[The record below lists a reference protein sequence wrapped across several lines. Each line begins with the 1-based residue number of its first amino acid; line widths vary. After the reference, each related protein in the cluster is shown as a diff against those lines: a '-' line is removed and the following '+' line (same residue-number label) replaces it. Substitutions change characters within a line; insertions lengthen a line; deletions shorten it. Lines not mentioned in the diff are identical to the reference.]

1 MRWEDG
7 GFRCPLSFCLTDR
20 RGFIMLNKYNNEI
33 VREMYQGIIKIVNC
47 YHNDFTITDFNN
59 YIDVINSKSNYD
71 DLFRLILLDTSN
83 QIFEIFNQFKEIIAN
98 FAEINTQQN
107 NNIDEE
113 PIVSVYSAVEALVKA
128 YDLKELAAKV
138 NALPASDTQQN
149 DSFEQFQPAI
159 HAFMDAYD
167 IDTAAAFNTKIYQL
181 IASDIQ
187 DSKTNS
193 DLQQQL
199 AALCNQVETL
209 TGQVQQLS
217 EQIQQ
222 LKNSP
227 TKSE

>member
-1 MRWEDG
+1 MQYAR
-7 GFRCPLSFCLTDR
+7 
-20 RGFIMLNKYNNEI
+20 
-33 VREMYQGIIKIVNC
+33 
-47 YHNDFTITDFNN
+47 FNN
-59 YIDVINSKSNYD
+59 QIISHNYMN
-71 DLFRLILLDTSN
+71 R
-83 QIFEIFNQFKEIIAN
+83 FKNIIAD
-98 FAEINTQQN
+98 FAGIDIQN
-107 NNIDEE
+107 DNDEKNNQTD
-113 PIVSVYSAVEALVKA
+113 PIVFMAVESLVKA

-149 DSFEQFQPAI
+149 DSFEQFQPTI

-193 DLQQQL
+193 ALQQQL

-222 LKNSP
+222 LKNPP

>member
-1 MRWEDG
+1 MSMIKDKITTCISEIINDIYARHEAGYTVPSIVEYLKNDIILNEL
-7 GFRCPLSFCLTDR
+7 CKY
-20 RGFIMLNKYNNEI
+20 IMQYA
-33 VREMYQGIIKIVNC
+33 R
-47 YHNDFTITDFNN
+47 FNN
-59 YIDVINSKSNYD
+59 QILSRNYMN
-71 DLFRLILLDTSN
+71 R
-83 QIFEIFNQFKEIIAN
+83 FKNIIAD
-98 FAEINTQQN
+98 FAGIDIQN
-107 NNIDEE
+107 DNDEKNNQTD
-113 PIVSVYSAVEALVKA
+113 PIVFMAVEALVKA
-128 YDLKELAAKV
+128 YDLKSPEELA
-138 NALPASDTQQN
+138 LIASDTQPD

-167 IDTAAAFNTKIYQL
+167 LDTAAAFNTKIYQL

-193 DLQQQL
+193 ALQQQL

>member
-1 MRWEDG
+1 MCAPMTKDEMTTRISRIINDVYA
-7 GFRCPLSFCLTDR
+7 C
-20 RGFIMLNKYNNEI
+20 NKCGYT
-33 VREMYQGIIKIVNC
+33 VSSLVDHLK
-47 YHNDFTITDFNN
+47 NDFSNFGNCQEYVKKYTGFANQLSLYD
-59 YIDVINSKSNYD
+59 YIDRIKKCIVKFFDI
-71 DLFRLILLDTSN
+71 DT
-83 QIFEIFNQFKEIIAN
+83 
-98 FAEINTQQN
+98 TQQN
-107 NNIDEE
+107 NSIDEE
-113 PIVSVYSAVEALVKA
+113 PTVSVYSTVEALVKA
-128 YDLKELAAKV
+128 YDLKELAEKV

-149 DSFEQFQPAI
+149 DSFEQFQPGI

-193 DLQQQL
+193 ALQQQL

-222 LKNSP
+222 LKNPP

>member
-1 MRWEDG
+1 MSMIKDKITTCISEIINDIYARHEAGYTVPSIVEYLKNDIILNEL
-7 GFRCPLSFCLTDR
+7 CKY
-20 RGFIMLNKYNNEI
+20 IMQYA
-33 VREMYQGIIKIVNC
+33 R
-47 YHNDFTITDFNN
+47 FNN
-59 YIDVINSKSNYD
+59 QILSRNYMN
-71 DLFRLILLDTSN
+71 R
-83 QIFEIFNQFKEIIAN
+83 FKNIIAD
-98 FAEINTQQN
+98 FAGIDIQN
-107 NNIDEE
+107 DNDEKNNQTD
-113 PIVSVYSAVEALVKA
+113 PIVFMAVEALVKA
-128 YDLKELAAKV
+128 YDLKSPEELA
-138 NALPASDTQQN
+138 LIASDTQQN
-149 DSFEQFQPAI
+149 DSFEQFQPGI

-193 DLQQQL
+193 ALQQQL

-222 LKNSP
+222 LKNPP

>member
-1 MRWEDG
+1 MQMTKDEM
-7 GFRCPLSFCLTDR
+7 T
-20 RGFIMLNKYNNEI
+20 NKISRIISDVYNCSEHGYTI
-33 VREMYQGIIKIVNC
+33 SSIIN
-47 YHNDFTITDFNN
+47 HLQNDF
-59 YIDVINSKSNYD
+59 SNYCERRD
-71 DLFRLILLDTSN
+71 YVRKYTSFSDHELIYDYIN
-83 QIFEIFNQFKEIIAN
+83 RFKKCISK
-98 FAEINTQQN
+98 FAEIDTTQQN
-107 NNIDEE
+107 NNIDED

-138 NALPASDTQQN
+138 NALSASDTQQN

-193 DLQQQL
+193 TLQQQL
-199 AALCNQVETL
+199 AALCKQVETL
-209 TGQVQQLS
+209 TGQVQQLN

>member
-1 MRWEDG
+1 MPMSKNEMTIKISRIINDVCSCNNFGYTVSSIVDHLEND
-7 GFRCPLSFCLTDR
+7 FSNYVDR
-20 RGFIMLNKYNNEI
+20 REYTKS
-33 VREMYQGIIKIVNC
+33 
-47 YHNDFTITDFNN
+47 HTDFPDHIALYHSINN
-59 YIDVINSKSNYD
+59 
-71 DLFRLILLDTSN
+71 
-83 QIFEIFNQFKEIIAN
+83 FKKCIVK
-98 FAEINTQQN
+98 FAEIDTQQN
-107 NNIDEE
+107 NSIDEE

-128 YDLKELAAKV
+128 YDLKELAEKV

-193 DLQQQL
+193 ALQQQL

>member
-1 MRWEDG
+1 MFTEKEALYYTAKAIDG
-7 GFRCPLSFCLTDR
+7 ILTC
-20 RGFIMLNKYNNEI
+20 YN
-33 VREMYQGIIKIVNC
+33 QGIKLPDILKYLEKIKEENGC
-47 YHNDFTITDFNN
+47 
-59 YIDVINSKSNYD
+59 YIDPYVSNNSEIYISYN
-71 DLFRLILLDTSN
+71 ILLKDVSK
-83 QIFEIFNQFKEIIAN
+83 FKKIIAD
-98 FAEINTQQN
+98 FAGIDLNDVSLQPSIN
-107 NNIDEE
+107 
-113 PIVSVYSAVEALVKA
+113 ALKDA
-128 YDLKELAAKV
+128 YDLDTAAAFNTKIYQ
-138 NALPASDTQQN
+138 LIASDTQQN

-193 DLQQQL
+193 ALQQQL
-199 AALCNQVETL
+199 KALCNQVETL

-222 LKNSP
+222 LKNPP

>member
-1 MRWEDG
+1 MQMTKDEM
-7 GFRCPLSFCLTDR
+7 TDKISTI
-20 RGFIMLNKYNNEI
+20 FENVVTCYNAGYT
-33 VREMYQGIIKIVNC
+33 VSSIIEHLK
-47 YHNDFTITDFNN
+47 NDIDKRNRNN
-59 YIDVINSKSNYD
+59 YVD
-71 DLFRLILLDTSN
+71 DYTTFVDFDELCEFADR
-83 QIFEIFNQFKEIIAN
+83 FKKCIVK
-98 FAEINTQQN
+98 FAEIDTTQQN
-107 NNIDEE
+107 NSIDED
-113 PIVSVYSAVEALVKA
+113 PTVSVYSAVESLVKA
-128 YDLKELAAKV
+128 YDLKKFAAKV

-159 HAFMDAYD
+159 HAFMDAYV

-193 DLQQQL
+193 ALQQQL
-199 AALCNQVETL
+199 KALCNQVETL

>member
-1 MRWEDG
+1 MSMIKDKITTCISEIINDIYARHEAGYTVPSIVEYLKNDIILNEL
-7 GFRCPLSFCLTDR
+7 CKY
-20 RGFIMLNKYNNEI
+20 IMQYA
-33 VREMYQGIIKIVNC
+33 R
-47 YHNDFTITDFNN
+47 FNN
-59 YIDVINSKSNYD
+59 QILSRNYMN
-71 DLFRLILLDTSN
+71 R
-83 QIFEIFNQFKEIIAN
+83 FKNIIAD
-98 FAEINTQQN
+98 FAGIDIQN
-107 NNIDEE
+107 DNDEKNNQTD
-113 PIVSVYSAVEALVKA
+113 PIVFMAVEALVKA
-128 YDLKELAAKV
+128 YDLKSPEELA
-138 NALPASDTQQN
+138 LIASDTQQN
-149 DSFEQFQPAI
+149 DSFEQFQPGI

-167 IDTAAAFNTKIYQL
+167 VDTAAAFNTKIYQL

-193 DLQQQL
+193 ALQQQL

>member
-1 MRWEDG
+1 MQMSKDQMTTYISDIINDIYVRYEDG
-7 GFRCPLSFCLTDR
+7 YTVPSIVEYLKNNIVINEFCKY
-20 RGFIMLNKYNNEI
+20 IMQYA
-33 VREMYQGIIKIVNC
+33 R
-47 YHNDFTITDFNN
+47 FNN
-59 YIDVINSKSNYD
+59 QIISHNYMN
-71 DLFRLILLDTSN
+71 R
-83 QIFEIFNQFKEIIAN
+83 FKNIIAD
-98 FAEINTQQN
+98 FAGIDIQN
-107 NNIDEE
+107 DNDEKNNQTD
-113 PIVSVYSAVEALVKA
+113 PIVFMAVESLVKA
-128 YDLKELAAKV
+128 YDLKKFAAKV

-149 DSFEQFQPAI
+149 DSFEQFQPGI

-193 DLQQQL
+193 ALQQQL
-199 AALCNQVETL
+199 KALCNQVETL

>member
-1 MRWEDG
+1 
-7 GFRCPLSFCLTDR
+7 
-20 RGFIMLNKYNNEI
+20 
-33 VREMYQGIIKIVNC
+33 MYQGIIKIVNC
-47 YHNDFTITDFNN
+47 YHNGFTMTDFNN

-71 DLFRLILLDTSN
+71 DLFRSVLLDTSN

-98 FAEINTQQN
+98 FAEIDTQQN
-107 NNIDEE
+107 NNIDED
-113 PIVSVYSAVEALVKA
+113 PIISVYSEVEALVKA

-149 DSFEQFQPAI
+149 DSFEQFQPGI

-193 DLQQQL
+193 ALQQQL
-199 AALCNQVETL
+199 ETLCNQVETL

-222 LKNSP
+222 LKNPP

>member
-20 RGFIMLNKYNNEI
+20 RGFIMSMIKDKITTCISEIINDIYARHEAGYTVPSIVEYLKNDIILNELCKYI
-33 VREMYQGIIKIVNC
+33 MQYAR
-47 YHNDFTITDFNN
+47 FNN
-59 YIDVINSKSNYD
+59 QILSHNYMN
-71 DLFRLILLDTSN
+71 R
-83 QIFEIFNQFKEIIAN
+83 FKNIIAD
-98 FAEINTQQN
+98 FAGIDIQN
-107 NNIDEE
+107 DNDEKNNQTD
-113 PIVSVYSAVEALVKA
+113 PIVFMAVEALVKA
-128 YDLKELAAKV
+128 YDLKSPEELA
-138 NALPASDTQQN
+138 LIASDTQPD

-193 DLQQQL
+193 ALQQQL

>member
-1 MRWEDG
+1 MSMIKDKITTCISEIINDIYARHEAGYTVPSIVEYLKNDIILNEL
-7 GFRCPLSFCLTDR
+7 CKY
-20 RGFIMLNKYNNEI
+20 IMQYA
-33 VREMYQGIIKIVNC
+33 R
-47 YHNDFTITDFNN
+47 FNN
-59 YIDVINSKSNYD
+59 QILSRNYMN
-71 DLFRLILLDTSN
+71 R
-83 QIFEIFNQFKEIIAN
+83 FKNIIAD
-98 FAEINTQQN
+98 FAGIDIQN
-107 NNIDEE
+107 DNDEKNNQTD
-113 PIVSVYSAVEALVKA
+113 PIVFMAVEALVKA
-128 YDLKELAAKV
+128 YDLKSPEELA
-138 NALPASDTQQN
+138 LIASDTQQN

-193 DLQQQL
+193 ALQQQL
-199 AALCNQVETL
+199 ETLCNQVETL

-222 LKNSP
+222 LKNPP

>member
-1 MRWEDG
+1 MQMSKDEM
-7 GFRCPLSFCLTDR
+7 TDKISTI
-20 RGFIMLNKYNNEI
+20 FENVVTCYNAGYT
-33 VREMYQGIIKIVNC
+33 VSSIIEHLK
-47 YHNDFTITDFNN
+47 NDIDKRNRNN
-59 YIDVINSKSNYD
+59 YVD
-71 DLFRLILLDTSN
+71 DYTTFVDFDELCEFADC
-83 QIFEIFNQFKEIIAN
+83 FKKCIAK
-98 FAEINTQQN
+98 FAEIDTQQN
-107 NNIDEE
+107 NSIDEE

-138 NALPASDTQQN
+138 NALPASDTQPD

-193 DLQQQL
+193 ALQQQL

-222 LKNSP
+222 LKNPP

>member
-1 MRWEDG
+1 MSMIKDKITTCISEIINDIYARHEAGYTVPSIVEYLKNDIILNEL
-7 GFRCPLSFCLTDR
+7 CKY
-20 RGFIMLNKYNNEI
+20 IMQYA
-33 VREMYQGIIKIVNC
+33 R
-47 YHNDFTITDFNN
+47 FNN
-59 YIDVINSKSNYD
+59 QILSRNYMNRFKNIIADFAGIDIQNDNDEKSNQTD
-71 DLFRLILLDTSN
+71 
-83 QIFEIFNQFKEIIAN
+83 
-98 FAEINTQQN
+98 
-107 NNIDEE
+107 
-113 PIVSVYSAVEALVKA
+113 PIVFMAVEALVKA
-128 YDLKELAAKV
+128 YDLKSPEELA
-138 NALPASDTQQN
+138 LIASDTQQN
-149 DSFEQFQPAI
+149 DSFEQFQPGI

-193 DLQQQL
+193 ALQQQL
-199 AALCNQVETL
+199 AALCKQVETL

>member
-1 MRWEDG
+1 MSMIKDKITTCISEIINDIYARHEAGYTVPSIVEYLKNDIILNEL
-7 GFRCPLSFCLTDR
+7 CKY
-20 RGFIMLNKYNNEI
+20 IMQYA
-33 VREMYQGIIKIVNC
+33 R
-47 YHNDFTITDFNN
+47 FNN
-59 YIDVINSKSNYD
+59 QILSRNYMN
-71 DLFRLILLDTSN
+71 R
-83 QIFEIFNQFKEIIAN
+83 FKNIIAD
-98 FAEINTQQN
+98 FAGIDIQN
-107 NNIDEE
+107 DNDEKNNQTD
-113 PIVSVYSAVEALVKA
+113 PIVFMVVEALVKA
-128 YDLKELAAKV
+128 YDLKSPEGL
-138 NALPASDTQQN
+138 ALPASDTQPD

-167 IDTAAAFNTKIYQL
+167 LDTAAAFNTKIYQL

-193 DLQQQL
+193 ALQQQL

>member
-1 MRWEDG
+1 MSMIKDKITTCISEIINDIYARHEAGYTVPSIVEYLKNDIILNELCKYIMQYAR
-7 GFRCPLSFCLTDR
+7 FNNQILSHNYMNRFK
-20 RGFIMLNKYNNEI
+20 N
-33 VREMYQGIIKIVNC
+33 IIA
-47 YHNDFTITDFNN
+47 DFTGIDIQNDNDEKNNQTD
-59 YIDVINSKSNYD
+59 
-71 DLFRLILLDTSN
+71 
-83 QIFEIFNQFKEIIAN
+83 
-98 FAEINTQQN
+98 
-107 NNIDEE
+107 
-113 PIVSVYSAVEALVKA
+113 PIVFMAVEALVKA
-128 YDLKELAAKV
+128 YDLKELTAKV

-149 DSFEQFQPAI
+149 DSFEQFQPGI

-193 DLQQQL
+193 ALHQQL
-199 AALCNQVETL
+199 KALCNQVETL

-222 LKNSP
+222 LKNPP

>member
-1 MRWEDG
+1 MQYAR
-7 GFRCPLSFCLTDR
+7 
-20 RGFIMLNKYNNEI
+20 
-33 VREMYQGIIKIVNC
+33 
-47 YHNDFTITDFNN
+47 FNN
-59 YIDVINSKSNYD
+59 QIISHNYMN
-71 DLFRLILLDTSN
+71 R
-83 QIFEIFNQFKEIIAN
+83 FKNIIAD
-98 FAEINTQQN
+98 FAGIDIQN
-107 NNIDEE
+107 DNDEKNNQTD
-113 PIVSVYSAVEALVKA
+113 PIVFMAVEALVKA
-128 YDLKELAAKV
+128 YDLKKLAAKV

-149 DSFEQFQPAI
+149 DSFEQFQPGI

-193 DLQQQL
+193 ALQQQL
-199 AALCNQVETL
+199 KALCNQVETL

-222 LKNSP
+222 LKNPP

>member
-1 MRWEDG
+1 MQMSKDQMTTYISDIINDMYTRYEDG
-7 GFRCPLSFCLTDR
+7 YTVPSIVEYLKNDIVINEFCKY
-20 RGFIMLNKYNNEI
+20 IMQYA
-33 VREMYQGIIKIVNC
+33 R
-47 YHNDFTITDFNN
+47 FNN
-59 YIDVINSKSNYD
+59 QIISNNYMN
-71 DLFRLILLDTSN
+71 R
-83 QIFEIFNQFKEIIAN
+83 FKNIIAD
-98 FAEINTQQN
+98 FAGIDIQN
-107 NNIDEE
+107 DNDEKNNQTD
-113 PIVSVYSAVEALVKA
+113 PIVFMAVEALVKA
-128 YDLKELAAKV
+128 YDLKKFAAKV

-149 DSFEQFQPAI
+149 DSFEQFQPGI

-193 DLQQQL
+193 ALQQQL
-199 AALCNQVETL
+199 KALCNQVETL

>member
-1 MRWEDG
+1 MSMIKDKITTCISEIINDIYARHEAGYTVPSIVEYLKNDIILNEL
-7 GFRCPLSFCLTDR
+7 CKY
-20 RGFIMLNKYNNEI
+20 IMQYA
-33 VREMYQGIIKIVNC
+33 R
-47 YHNDFTITDFNN
+47 FNN
-59 YIDVINSKSNYD
+59 QILSRNYMN
-71 DLFRLILLDTSN
+71 R
-83 QIFEIFNQFKEIIAN
+83 FKNIIAD
-98 FAEINTQQN
+98 FAGIDIQN
-107 NNIDEE
+107 DNDEKNNQTD
-113 PIVSVYSAVEALVKA
+113 PIVFMAVEALVKA
-128 YDLKELAAKV
+128 YDLKSPEELA
-138 NALPASDTQQN
+138 LIASDTQPD

-167 IDTAAAFNTKIYQL
+167 LDTAAAFNTKIYQL

-193 DLQQQL
+193 TLQQQL

>member
-1 MRWEDG
+1 MSMIKDKITTCISEIINDIYARHEAGYTVPSIVEYLKNDIILNEL
-7 GFRCPLSFCLTDR
+7 CKY
-20 RGFIMLNKYNNEI
+20 IMQYA
-33 VREMYQGIIKIVNC
+33 R
-47 YHNDFTITDFNN
+47 FNN
-59 YIDVINSKSNYD
+59 QILSRNYMN
-71 DLFRLILLDTSN
+71 R
-83 QIFEIFNQFKEIIAN
+83 FKNIIAD
-98 FAEINTQQN
+98 FAGIDIQN
-107 NNIDEE
+107 DNDEKNNQTD
-113 PIVSVYSAVEALVKA
+113 PIVFMAVEALVKA
-128 YDLKELAAKV
+128 YDLKSPEEF
-138 NALPASDTQQN
+138 ALIASDTQPD

-193 DLQQQL
+193 ALQQQL

-222 LKNSP
+222 LKNPP

>member
-1 MRWEDG
+1 MQYAR
-7 GFRCPLSFCLTDR
+7 
-20 RGFIMLNKYNNEI
+20 
-33 VREMYQGIIKIVNC
+33 
-47 YHNDFTITDFNN
+47 FNN
-59 YIDVINSKSNYD
+59 QIISHNYMN
-71 DLFRLILLDTSN
+71 R
-83 QIFEIFNQFKEIIAN
+83 FKNIIAD
-98 FAEINTQQN
+98 FAGIDIQN
-107 NNIDEE
+107 DNDEKNNQTD
-113 PIVSVYSAVEALVKA
+113 PIVFMAVESLVKA

-149 DSFEQFQPAI
+149 DSFEQFQPTI

-193 DLQQQL
+193 ALQQQL
-199 AALCNQVETL
+199 KALCNQVETL

-222 LKNSP
+222 LKNPP

>member
-1 MRWEDG
+1 MSMIKDKITTCISEIINDIYARHEAGYTVPSIVEYLKNDIILNEL
-7 GFRCPLSFCLTDR
+7 CKY
-20 RGFIMLNKYNNEI
+20 IMQYA
-33 VREMYQGIIKIVNC
+33 R
-47 YHNDFTITDFNN
+47 FNN
-59 YIDVINSKSNYD
+59 QILSRNYMN
-71 DLFRLILLDTSN
+71 R
-83 QIFEIFNQFKEIIAN
+83 FKNIIAD
-98 FAEINTQQN
+98 FAGIDIQN
-107 NNIDEE
+107 DNDEKNNQTD
-113 PIVSVYSAVEALVKA
+113 PIVFMAVEALVKA
-128 YDLKELAAKV
+128 YDLKSPEELA
-138 NALPASDTQQN
+138 LIASDTQPD

-193 DLQQQL
+193 ALQQQL

>member
-1 MRWEDG
+1 MFTEKEALYYTARAIDSI
-7 GFRCPLSFCLTDR
+7 FICCN
-20 RGFIMLNKYNNEI
+20 RGINLPNILKHLEKIKNEYGICHVHSYVNN
-33 VREMYQGIIKIVNC
+33 
-47 YHNDFTITDFNN
+47 
-59 YIDVINSKSNYD
+59 NSKIYVDYNI
-71 DLFRLILLDTSN
+71 FLDRVSK
-83 QIFEIFNQFKEIIAN
+83 FKEIIAG
-98 FAEINTQQN
+98 FAGIDLNDVSLQPGIN
-107 NNIDEE
+107 
-113 PIVSVYSAVEALVKA
+113 ALKDA
-128 YDLKELAAKV
+128 YDLDTAAAFNTKIYQ
-138 NALPASDTQQN
+138 LIASDTQQN

-193 DLQQQL
+193 ALQQQL

-222 LKNSP
+222 LKNPP

>member
-1 MRWEDG
+1 MSMIKDKITTCISEIINDIYARHEAGYTVPSIVEYLKNDIILNEL
-7 GFRCPLSFCLTDR
+7 CKY
-20 RGFIMLNKYNNEI
+20 IMQYA
-33 VREMYQGIIKIVNC
+33 R
-47 YHNDFTITDFNN
+47 FNN
-59 YIDVINSKSNYD
+59 QILSRNYMNRFKNIIADFAGIDIQNDNDEKSNQTD
-71 DLFRLILLDTSN
+71 
-83 QIFEIFNQFKEIIAN
+83 
-98 FAEINTQQN
+98 
-107 NNIDEE
+107 
-113 PIVSVYSAVEALVKA
+113 PIVFMAVEALVKA
-128 YDLKELAAKV
+128 YDLKSPEELA
-138 NALPASDTQQN
+138 LIASDTQQN
-149 DSFEQFQPAI
+149 DSFEQFQPGI

-193 DLQQQL
+193 ALQQQL

>member
-1 MRWEDG
+1 MQMSKDQMTTYISDIINDIYTRYEDG
-7 GFRCPLSFCLTDR
+7 YTVPSIVEYLKNDIVINEFCKY
-20 RGFIMLNKYNNEI
+20 IMQYA
-33 VREMYQGIIKIVNC
+33 R
-47 YHNDFTITDFNN
+47 FNN
-59 YIDVINSKSNYD
+59 QIISHNYMN
-71 DLFRLILLDTSN
+71 R
-83 QIFEIFNQFKEIIAN
+83 FKNIIAD
-98 FAEINTQQN
+98 FAGIDIQN
-107 NNIDEE
+107 DNDEKNNQTD
-113 PIVSVYSAVEALVKA
+113 PIVFMAVEALVKA

-149 DSFEQFQPAI
+149 DSFEQFQPGI

-193 DLQQQL
+193 ALQQQL

-222 LKNSP
+222 LKNPP

>member
-1 MRWEDG
+1 
-7 GFRCPLSFCLTDR
+7 
-20 RGFIMLNKYNNEI
+20 MLNKYNNEI

-71 DLFRLILLDTSN
+71 DLFKSILLDTSN
-83 QIFEIFNQFKEIIAN
+83 QIFEIFNQFKEIIAD
-98 FAEINTQQN
+98 FAGIDTQQN
-107 NNIDEE
+107 NSIDEE

-128 YDLKELAAKV
+128 YDLKELAEKV
-138 NALPASDTQQN
+138 NALPASDTQPD

-193 DLQQQL
+193 ALQQQL

-209 TGQVQQLS
+209 TGQVQQLN

>member
-1 MRWEDG
+1 MSMIKDKITTCISEIINDIYARHEAGYTVPSIVEYLKNDIILNELCKYIMQYAR
-7 GFRCPLSFCLTDR
+7 FNNQILSCNYMNRFK
-20 RGFIMLNKYNNEI
+20 N
-33 VREMYQGIIKIVNC
+33 IIA
-47 YHNDFTITDFNN
+47 DFTGIDIQNDNDEKNNQTD
-59 YIDVINSKSNYD
+59 
-71 DLFRLILLDTSN
+71 
-83 QIFEIFNQFKEIIAN
+83 
-98 FAEINTQQN
+98 
-107 NNIDEE
+107 
-113 PIVSVYSAVEALVKA
+113 PIVFMAVEALVKA

-149 DSFEQFQPAI
+149 DSFEQFQPGI

-193 DLQQQL
+193 ALQQQL

-222 LKNSP
+222 LKNPP

>member
-1 MRWEDG
+1 MSMIKDKITTCISEIINDIYARHEAGYTVPSIVEYLKNDIILNEL
-7 GFRCPLSFCLTDR
+7 CKY
-20 RGFIMLNKYNNEI
+20 IMQYA
-33 VREMYQGIIKIVNC
+33 R
-47 YHNDFTITDFNN
+47 FNN
-59 YIDVINSKSNYD
+59 QILSRNYMN
-71 DLFRLILLDTSN
+71 R
-83 QIFEIFNQFKEIIAN
+83 FKNIIAD
-98 FAEINTQQN
+98 FAGIDIQN
-107 NNIDEE
+107 DNDEKNNQTD
-113 PIVSVYSAVEALVKA
+113 PIVFMAVEALVKA
-128 YDLKELAAKV
+128 YDLKSPEELA
-138 NALPASDTQQN
+138 LIASDTQPD

-167 IDTAAAFNTKIYQL
+167 LDTAAAFNTKIYQL

-193 DLQQQL
+193 ALQQQL

-222 LKNSP
+222 LKNPP

>member
-1 MRWEDG
+1 
-7 GFRCPLSFCLTDR
+7 
-20 RGFIMLNKYNNEI
+20 
-33 VREMYQGIIKIVNC
+33 MYQGIIKIVNC
-47 YHNDFTITDFNN
+47 YHNGFTMTDFNN

-71 DLFRLILLDTSN
+71 DLFRSVLLDTSN

-98 FAEINTQQN
+98 FAEIDTQQN
-107 NNIDEE
+107 NSIDED
-113 PIVSVYSAVEALVKA
+113 PIVSVYSAVDALVKA
-128 YDLKELAAKV
+128 YDLKKLAAKV

-149 DSFEQFQPAI
+149 DSFEQFQPGI

-193 DLQQQL
+193 ALQQQL
-199 AALCNQVETL
+199 KALCNQVETL

-222 LKNSP
+222 LKNPP

>member
-1 MRWEDG
+1 MQMSKDQMTTYISDIINDIYTRYEDG
-7 GFRCPLSFCLTDR
+7 YTVPSIVEYLKNDIVINEFCKY
-20 RGFIMLNKYNNEI
+20 IMQYA
-33 VREMYQGIIKIVNC
+33 R
-47 YHNDFTITDFNN
+47 FNN
-59 YIDVINSKSNYD
+59 QIISHNYMN
-71 DLFRLILLDTSN
+71 R
-83 QIFEIFNQFKEIIAN
+83 FKNIIAD
-98 FAEINTQQN
+98 FAGIDIQN
-107 NNIDEE
+107 DNDEKNNQTD
-113 PIVSVYSAVEALVKA
+113 PIVFMAVEVLVKA

-138 NALPASDTQQN
+138 NALPAFDTQQN
-149 DSFEQFQPAI
+149 DSFEQFQPGI

-193 DLQQQL
+193 ALQQQL

-222 LKNSP
+222 LKNPP